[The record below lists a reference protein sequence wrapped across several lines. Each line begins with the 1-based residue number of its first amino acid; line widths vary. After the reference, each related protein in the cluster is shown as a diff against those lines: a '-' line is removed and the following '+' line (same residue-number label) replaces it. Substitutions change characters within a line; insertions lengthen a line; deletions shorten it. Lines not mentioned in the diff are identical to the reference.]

1 MTVFRIFYVR
11 KLNKL
16 IFKKIVINAI
26 IKLRW
31 NFMKK
36 KQIVDL
42 VTNLSLLILACVI
55 LLFPSFKITDIK
67 LVLGLIFGFY
77 TLFKLTSF
85 ILIIKEHDYENL
97 FTSIV
102 SLGCFITIFYL
113 ELTTKNIALI
123 LLIWLGLMSLVKL
136 KKADFYHD
144 KQNKMW
150 LLRLFILFSFIAIN
164 LILCLNLMYEKE
176 IQILIIGFYFLIN
189 SLLDTIDPLVS
200 YLMERK

>member
-1 MTVFRIFYVR
+1 
-11 KLNKL
+11 
-16 IFKKIVINAI
+16 
-26 IKLRW
+26 
-31 NFMKK
+31 MKK

-42 VTNLSLLILACVI
+42 VTNISLLILACVI

-102 SLGCFITIFYL
+102 SLGCFIAIFYL

-150 LLRLFILFSFIAIN
+150 LMRLFILFSFIAIN

-176 IQILIIGFYFLIN
+176 VQILIIGFYFLIN

-200 YLMERK
+200 YLMESK